1 MQIQN
6 VQQTKNF
13 TPNFQSIKTFKLPT
27 REVLE
32 CATGRVSLETLE
44 NPKGILS
51 IFSQIH
57 SIPMKSLMDLHE
69 VPLGFNIYTVSTGT
83 MIKANN
89 PEILKISQ
97 KIDEM
102 PKSIQLQEIKNISN
116 SIGNTLNVVIDDNIK
131 TYSVIDG
138 KISVGKSHK

>member
-116 SIGNTLNVVIDDNIK
+116 RIGNTLNVVIDDNIK